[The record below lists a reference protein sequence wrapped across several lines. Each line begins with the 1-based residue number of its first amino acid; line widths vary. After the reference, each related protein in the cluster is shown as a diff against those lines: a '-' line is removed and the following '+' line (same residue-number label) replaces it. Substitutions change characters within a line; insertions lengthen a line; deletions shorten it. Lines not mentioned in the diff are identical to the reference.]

1 GKNNNAGRAFLLANR
16 AFGKT
21 VTISGATVPAAAAAQ
36 VTYMTVTVGA
46 KTFYADA
53 SKVAINAEY
62 TGTPVFAIYD
72 YGFTGTTYTG
82 GYGVAFIVDK
92 ATGKVVK
99 IYDGFSAKYWDA
111 ENNGV
116 GNICTAAGYAKEAFD
131 ALEEGQYVIIAP
143 NGGTDGNTARGL
155 LYGNRKLGTDVS
167 YVAPT
172 TEAQG

>member
-1 GKNNNAGRAFLLANR
+1 
-16 AFGKT
+16 
-21 VTISGATVPAAAAAQ
+21 
-36 VTYMTVTVGA
+36 MTVTVGA

-62 TGTPVFAIYD
+62 TGAPVFAIYD
-72 YGFTGTTYTG
+72 YGFTGTTYKG
-82 GYGVAFIVDK
+82 GHGVAFIVDK

-99 IYDGFSAKYWDA
+99 IYDGISAKYWDA

-143 NGGTDGNTARGL
+143 YGGTSDNNARGL

-167 YVAPT
+167 YVTPT